1 VARDQRTVALDRS
14 ERGAVPE
21 TRHPRMASIPLDR
34 FPMGLPLRGG
44 RTPRI
49 GDSPSAR
56 PPPQVELPTLR
67 PAGDVDGGFHHPGAR
82 VRDRGARGA
91 LPTAGTRG
99 AMSTRP
105 GIVHSNAYFA
115 EIGLH
120 VFPMRKFQL
129 TREEIVRRGLLRD
142 EEIVVPKRASMD
154 QVLRVHDRA
163 YVDKMVSGNLSVLE
177 EMVLELPYSE
187 SLVEASFL
195 CAGGS
200 IEAARLAL
208 EQKIGI
214 NLAGGFHH
222 AFPDHGEG
230 FCVFNDIAIAIRDL
244 QHEKRI
250 RR

>member
-1 VARDQRTVALDRS
+1 
-14 ERGAVPE
+14 
-21 TRHPRMASIPLDR
+21 
-34 FPMGLPLRGG
+34 
-44 RTPRI
+44 
-49 GDSPSAR
+49 
-56 PPPQVELPTLR
+56 
-67 PAGDVDGGFHHPGAR
+67 
-82 VRDRGARGA
+82 
-91 LPTAGTRG
+91 PTAGTRG

-195 CAGGS
+195 SAGGS
-200 IEAARLAL
+200 IQAARLAL
-208 EQKIGI
+208 ERKIGI

-250 RR
+250 RRAAVIDVDVHQGNGTAAIFRHDPSVFTFSIHEEDNYPAVTPPSDQDIGLDAGVDGATYLAALDHWVPKILAQHRPGPVA